1 MTAFPSVFVSH
12 GSPMMIVEDSPA
24 RRFLAGL
31 GRDLGRPAA
40 ILIASGHWVTEG
52 LGIVSTD
59 RPEMIYDMYGFPPAL
74 YEIAYRAPGAPEIAA
89 RARELLGGAGMAA
102 TLTESW
108 GLDHGA
114 WVPLHLM
121 YPEADIPVA
130 QISIEPALGP
140 AHQLAVGAALAG
152 LRDDGVLILGSG
164 NTTHNLRELRRD
176 RPIGD
181 PPDWVKVFS
190 DWVFVAVTEGR
201 VDDLAAYREIAPE
214 GARNHPTEEHFLPLF
229 TAIGAAGGAGARPER
244 IHASYSYSALSM
256 DAYMFH

>member
-1 MTAFPSVFVSH
+1 MTTFPSVFVSH

-24 RRFLAGL
+24 RRFLQGL
-31 GRDLGRPAA
+31 GRDLGRPTA
-40 ILIASGHWVTEG
+40 ILIASGHWETEG
-52 LGIVSTD
+52 LGIVSAD
-59 RPEMIYDMYGFPPAL
+59 RPETIHDFSGFPAPL
-74 YEIAYRAPGAPEIAA
+74 YEIAYHAPGAPDLAA
-89 RARELLGGAGMAA
+89 RAQVLLGGAGITA

-114 WVPLHLM
+114 WVPLHFM

-130 QISIEPALGP
+130 QISIESGLGP
-140 AHQLAVGAALAG
+140 ARQIAIGAALAS

-176 RPIGD
+176 RPIDD

-190 DWVFVAVTEGR
+190 DWVFAALSEGR
-201 VDDLAAYREIAPE
+201 IDDLVNYREIAPE
-214 GARNHPTEEHFLPLF
+214 GRRNHPSEEHFLPLF
-229 TAIGAAGGAGARPER
+229 TAIGAAGPGAKAER

-256 DAYMFH
+256 DAYAFH